1 MSLDCLDVGECNVYL
16 FGFLFSL
23 RLLLVLVEVVPVRP
37 LVLVHDTGDLVLRL
51 DRGLKTGS
59 ENGNK

>member
-1 MSLDCLDVGECNVYL
+1 MSLDWLDVGECNVYL

-37 LVLVHDTGDLVLRL
+37 LVLVHDAGDLVLRL